1 MSVFECLEVKKMR
14 RGGVRH
20 RKEHCA
26 VRGRQICRELCGTVG
41 TVCFHFPK
49 DGKGK
54 RGLTLAGV
62 GVDDPSNEVCE
73 DYRMIYCCR
82 KTDVSLLTFPL
93 TPPLSIKSCTII
105 ISFSNERDSCYPYS
119 FATAPG
125 WSIASLELRVLASS
139 VPISSRS
146 TTPRCGK
153 PLRLQRLRNFP
164 LRDSFTCDK

>member
-1 MSVFECLEVKKMR
+1 MEALMFVFECLEVKKMR
-14 RGGVRH
+14 GDGVRH
-20 RKEHCA
+20 KRGHCA
-26 VRGRQICRELCGTVG
+26 VRGQQICRELCGTVG

-49 DGKGK
+49 NGKGK

-82 KTDVSLLTFPL
+82 KTDVSLLTFPP
-93 TPPLSIKSCTII
+93 TPPFSIKSCTKI
-105 ISFSNERDSCYPYS
+105 ISFSNERDSCYSYS

-146 TTPRCGK
+146 TTPRRRK
-153 PLRLQRLRNFP
+153 LLRLSKTTELP
-164 LRDSFTCDK
+164 SS